1 MNIYKVIVRK
11 VFKAEMNVNAK
22 NEQEALNKTIDLM
35 SSCDKKTLDSDKLF
49 DSTPILNYEVEK
61 CLAELESLKEECQ

>member
-35 SSCDKKTLDSDKLF
+35 GSCDKKALDSDKLF

-61 CLAELESLKEECQ
+61 CLAELDSLMDECN